1 MQISRKAK
9 ASVILLSLLVSCLF
23 FLLKPLS
30 ESVRI
35 TGPVAGN
42 EVGLHNEN
50 PEAMQLWFQPQSF
63 DPVMRKAKFNL
74 FAWTNDDDEHFSSSM
89 ISPRDYWLFV
99 DELYGKGSYHFLQDE
114 PVGAV
119 AFEADVLSIPTRGSR
134 ANDFFYPFDSYVLD
148 AYAGVSQ
155 SKLGDDGIP
164 VFEYFYETSLPDFKV
179 TYTRIAGWEMY
190 DMPGEVST
198 SQILAERESG
208 QVSFLARFDRS
219 LANQLTIA
227 VIIIIWM
234 INTISLLWITQRVL
248 TRSRPP
254 SIQVLVWSAASVL
267 GYVQLRESLPGS
279 PRLGIAI
286 DYLFYF
292 PALIVSVAVAL
303 VITISWSNR
312 SDFSL

>member
-9 ASVILLSLLVSCLF
+9 VSVILLSLLVSGLF

-74 FAWTNDDDEHFSSSM
+74 FAWTSDDDEHFSSSM

-119 AFEADVLSIPTRGSR
+119 TFEADVLSIPTRGSH

-190 DMPGEVST
+190 DMPGEVSA